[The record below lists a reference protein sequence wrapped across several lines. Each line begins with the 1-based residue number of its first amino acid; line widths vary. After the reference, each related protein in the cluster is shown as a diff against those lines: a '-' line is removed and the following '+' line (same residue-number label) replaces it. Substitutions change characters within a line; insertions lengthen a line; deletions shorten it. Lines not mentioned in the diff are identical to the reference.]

1 MALLEIVVLQ
11 ELLVLQVAVLRLD
24 GVKLLTERE
33 VVLVALLDFKNLGL
47 ELRDEQVLL
56 VAGEV
61 NAIVVLHNK

>member
-61 NAIVVLHNK
+61 NAIVVS